1 MHHNIH
7 LLTHYTLIEIVILQ
21 EFRHWWKSSRLL
33 VRLAGLYV
41 YSYDPVIAPSI
52 LVLNPN
58 KRKTIK
64 KLVKFSKHLGQGGP
78 VREFI
83 KTVKPFTRSM
93 RILVGSWRWFEAA
106 PCRRGEVGLEEF
118 MAFVGNRVSRMVAR
132 TATDGLGF
140 YLVFPIQRYLF
151 KKDYLDYPQ
160 EFHPIVICVCLGVIR
175 AVSPFAA
182 SFQGSRVGRVLTRH
196 FFSSAKNRWLPTQ
209 RIENLNL
216 KSDDCQEKD
225 EVNQTASLVTI
236 AHVVA
241 KALGEVQTSGDG
253 GDGDVVRQHEALKQQ
268 GFKQVGAGSGG

>member
-1 MHHNIH
+1 
-7 LLTHYTLIEIVILQ
+7 
-21 EFRHWWKSSRLL
+21 
-33 VRLAGLYV
+33 
-41 YSYDPVIAPSI
+41 
-52 LVLNPN
+52 
-58 KRKTIK
+58 
-64 KLVKFSKHLGQGGP
+64 
-78 VREFI
+78 
-83 KTVKPFTRSM
+83 
-93 RILVGSWRWFEAA
+93 
-106 PCRRGEVGLEEF
+106 
-118 MAFVGNRVSRMVAR
+118 MVAR

-241 KALGEVQTSGDG
+241 KALGEVQTSGGG
-253 GDGDVVRQHEALKQQ
+253 GDGDVIRQHEALKQQ